1 MSNIAIRPSTISFK
15 VETKFGGRRGYS
27 ASVKLDGE
35 HVEVALNGLGKTF
48 TATQSAEV
56 AKNLGRAVAS
66 LKDAVDSEG
75 GPHVEWADI
84 ASFEIWNLLV
94 CRGLGHHPTSS
105 MVLFCDTRMGVPF
118 SATADF
124 VDPKLDADVD
134 AEAEAEAEAEADAS
148 YRITISVDMDDR
160 CIILSIG
167 NDGWRLDFADAKW
180 LAEHMGV
187 AAVLQGNSPI
197 NKLCKNRNKSKR

>member
-1 MSNIAIRPSTISFK
+1 MMSNIAIRPSTIIFK
-15 VETKFGGRRGYS
+15 VETKFGGRRGYN

-56 AKNLGRAVAS
+56 GKNLGRGVVS
-66 LKDAVDSEG
+66 LKDAVDGKG
-75 GPHVEWADI
+75 GPHVEWADV

-94 CRGLGHHPTSS
+94 CRALGHHPTSS

-124 VDPKLDADVD
+124 VDPRLSADVD
-134 AEAEAEAEAEADAS
+134 ADGR
-148 YRITISVDMDDR
+148 YRITISVDLDDH
-160 CIILSIG
+160 CVILSIG
-167 NDGWRLDFADAKW
+167 DDGWRLDFTEARW
-180 LAEHMGV
+180 LAEHMSV
-187 AAVLQGNSPI
+187 AAVLQGNRTVKQRLTGSTGEQV
-197 NKLCKNRNKSKR
+197 